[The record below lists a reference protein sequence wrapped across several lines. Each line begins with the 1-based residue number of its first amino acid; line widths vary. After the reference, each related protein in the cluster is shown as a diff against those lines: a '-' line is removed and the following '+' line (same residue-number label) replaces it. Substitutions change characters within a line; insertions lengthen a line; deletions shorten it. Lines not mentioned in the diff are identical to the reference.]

1 MFISISE
8 NHGDFF
14 FSFLGT
20 SGTFFSDSDPRDF
33 IFREGDPLGGE
44 KFFKC
49 NICEYKAKQ
58 QSNAIRHVKYMH
70 LNYSENLF
78 CQLCQKS
85 YSRKANY
92 MEHVRT
98 VHRGNSSLMEAM

>member
-1 MFISISE
+1 MVIS
-8 NHGDFF
+8 F
-14 FSFLGT
+14 FSCLGT